1 MTKKKKRPV
10 LPSSS
15 DSDSSFDD
23 PGADI
28 SLTQAGIDDLKNDI
42 STLKTKMKCSTAKK
56 RSSQKSSRVLEIKR
70 LREVVDTLKKK
81 LEHSDGDILYHE
93 SRENDMENE
102 IAKLK
107 SQLAMESQKRR
118 LLQRE
123 NGELQNFI
131 WRDNKRAKW

>member
-1 MTKKKKRPV
+1 MKSLKPLL
-10 LPSSS
+10 LP
-15 DSDSSFDD
+15 
-23 PGADI
+23 
-28 SLTQAGIDDLKNDI
+28 
-42 STLKTKMKCSTAKK
+42 KMKCSAAKK
-56 RSSQKSSRVLEIKR
+56 RSSQKSARVLEIKR

-93 SRENDMENE
+93 SRENDLENE
-102 IAKLK
+102 IDKLK
-107 SQLAMESQKRR
+107 SQLAMESHKRR